1 MHKVLWVIF
10 KYLNHLR
17 LVYMFKIFKTPEF
30 KKAINFYK
38 DGIKENRKSFLISM
52 GSAVVW
58 CFLIVIQPYIIKR
71 IIDDAIVIENR
82 QMLII
87 FISFMLIAGYLRASS
102 IGIRRYFSMHVS
114 FNVEAGIRNRIF
126 THMQKLAFQYHDKVP
141 TGELMAR
148 ASSDASQV
156 RLAYAIA
163 PLASA
168 NILLLIILSITL
180 LSLSLPLGALVLLS
194 IPSVLWLAS
203 NFSSK
208 ALGISLRVKE
218 AEAQMTTEVEEQL
231 GGIRVVKA
239 FGNEDL
245 ASSKVETA
253 ISGIYNSSLEYLQL
267 RTKFIPMFELIP
279 MVITLLV
286 LLLGGYLS
294 INNFITLGDFI
305 AFTQYVFLLLWPLR
319 ITAWFLS
326 EIPSSV
332 TAGNRILDLLNE
344 TPSIVDGNSSES
356 FPETGSGSLKF
367 SNVNFRYGDEKIFDN
382 LSFEIDGKKTVA
394 IVGSTG
400 SGKSTLAY
408 LLPRLYDI
416 ESGKIEI
423 DGVDIHNVKLDELR
437 SQVSLAFEESFLFS
451 NSAKDNISL
460 GSDKATQQQIENA
473 ALIARAHEF
482 IAQLPESYETKVG
495 ERGFGLSGGQRQR
508 IALARAILRKPRIL
522 ILDDALSAVD
532 ASTEEEIRNQ
542 LKKVMSNMTTLIITN
557 RVPTIELCDEVIFLE
572 NGKVRGQGNHTK
584 LIEEIESYKSLFL
597 ESQTSGFKNE
607 R

>member
-114 FNVEAGIRNRIF
+114 FNVEAAIRNRIF

-294 INNFITLGDFI
+294 INDFITLGDFI

-344 TPSIVDGNSSES
+344 TPSIVDGKSSES

-508 IALARAILRKPRIL
+508 IALARAILREPRIL

-542 LKKVMSNMTTLIITN
+542 LKQVMSNMTTLIITN

>member
-1 MHKVLWVIF
+1 
-10 KYLNHLR
+10 
-17 LVYMFKIFKTPEF
+17 MFKIFKTPEF
-30 KKAINFYK
+30 KKAVNFYK
-38 DGIKENRKSFLISM
+38 DGIKENRKSFVISM

-71 IIDDAIVIENR
+71 IIDDAIFLENR

-87 FISFMLIAGYLRASS
+87 LISFMLIAGYLRAST

-114 FNVEAGIRNRIF
+114 YNVEAGIRNRIF
-126 THMQKLAFQYHDKVP
+126 THMQKLAYNYHDKVP

-156 RLAYAIA
+156 RLAFAIA
-163 PLASA
+163 PLATA

-194 IPSVLWLAS
+194 IPAVLWLAS

-245 ASSKVETA
+245 AASKVETA
-253 ISGIYNSSLEYLQL
+253 ISSIYNTSLEYLNL

-294 INNFITLGDFI
+294 INEFITLGDFI

-344 TPSIVDGNSSES
+344 SPSIVDGSSDET
-356 FPETGSGSLKF
+356 FPETGNGSLKF
-367 SNVNFRYGDEKIFDN
+367 SNVNFRYGNDKIFDN
-382 LSFEIDGKKTVA
+382 LSFEIEGKKTVA

-451 NSAKDNISL
+451 NSARENISL
-460 GSDKATQQQIENA
+460 GSDKASQDQIENA

-495 ERGFGLSGGQRQR
+495 ERGYGLSGGQRQR

-532 ASTEEEIRNQ
+532 ASTEEQIRSE
-542 LKKVMSNMTTLIITN
+542 LKQVMSNMTTLIITN

-572 NGKVRGQGNHTK
+572 NGQVRGQGSHNK

-597 ESQTSGFKNE
+597 ESQTSGSKND

>member
-1 MHKVLWVIF
+1 
-10 KYLNHLR
+10 
-17 LVYMFKIFKTPEF
+17 MFKVFKTPEF

-38 DGIKENRKSFLISM
+38 DGIKENKRSFIISM

-71 IIDDAIVIENR
+71 IIDDAIILENR

-87 FISFMLIAGYLRASS
+87 LISFMLLAGYLRAST

-114 FNVEAGIRNRIF
+114 YNVEAGIRNRIF
-126 THMQKLAFQYHDKVP
+126 THMQKLAYNYHDKVP

-156 RLAYAIA
+156 RLAFAIA
-163 PLASA
+163 PLATA

-194 IPSVLWLAS
+194 IPAVLWLAS

-245 ASSKVETA
+245 AASKVETA
-253 ISGIYNSSLEYLQL
+253 ITSIYDTSLEYLNL
-267 RTKFIPMFELIP
+267 RTKFVPMFELIP

-294 INNFITLGDFI
+294 INEFITLGDFI

-344 TPSIVDGNSSES
+344 SPSIVDGSSDET
-356 FPETGSGSLKF
+356 FPKTGNGSLKF
-367 SNVNFRYGDEKIFDN
+367 SNVNFRYGEDKIFDN
-382 LSFEIDGKKTVA
+382 LSFEIEGKKTVA

-423 DGVDIHNVKLDELR
+423 DGIDIHNVKLAELR

-451 NSAKDNISL
+451 NSARENISL
-460 GSDKATQQQIENA
+460 GSDEASQEQVENA

-495 ERGFGLSGGQRQR
+495 ERGYGLSGGQRQR
-508 IALARAILRKPRIL
+508 IALARAILRQPRIL

-532 ASTEEEIRNQ
+532 ASTEEEIRNE
-542 LKKVMSNMTTLIITN
+542 LKQVMSNMTTLIITN

-572 NGKVRGQGNHTK
+572 KGKVRGQGSHNK
-584 LIEEIESYKSLFL
+584 LIEEIQSYKSLFL
-597 ESQTSGFKNE
+597 ENQTSGSKNE

>member
-1 MHKVLWVIF
+1 
-10 KYLNHLR
+10 
-17 LVYMFKIFKTPEF
+17 MFKVFKTPEF
-30 KKAINFYK
+30 KKAVNFYK
-38 DGIKENRKSFLISM
+38 DGIKENRKSFVISM

-71 IIDDAIVIENR
+71 IIDDAIVVENR

-87 FISFMLIAGYLRASS
+87 LISFMLIAGYLRAST

-114 FNVEAGIRNRIF
+114 YNVEAGIRNRIF
-126 THMQKLAFQYHDKVP
+126 THMQKLAYNFHDKVP

-156 RLAYAIA
+156 RLAFAIA
-163 PLASA
+163 PLATA
-168 NILLLIILSITL
+168 NILLLVILSITL

-194 IPSVLWLAS
+194 IPAVLWLAS

-245 ASSKVETA
+245 AASKVETA
-253 ISGIYNSSLEYLQL
+253 ISSIYDTSLEYLNL
-267 RTKFIPMFELIP
+267 RTKFVPMFELIP

-294 INNFITLGDFI
+294 INEFITLGDFI

-344 TPSIVDGNSSES
+344 SPSIVDGSSDET
-356 FPETGSGSLKF
+356 FPETGNGSLKF
-367 SNVNFRYGDEKIFDN
+367 SNVDFRYGDDKIFDN
-382 LSFEIDGKKTVA
+382 LSFEIEGKKTVA

-451 NSAKDNISL
+451 NSARENISL
-460 GSDKATQQQIENA
+460 GSDEASQEQIENA

-495 ERGFGLSGGQRQR
+495 ERGYGLSGGQRQR

-532 ASTEEEIRNQ
+532 ASTEEEIRNE
-542 LKKVMSNMTTLIITN
+542 LKQVMSNMTTLIITN

-572 NGKVRGQGNHTK
+572 NGKVRGQGSHNK
-584 LIEEIESYKSLFL
+584 LIEEIQSYKSLFL
-597 ESQTSGFKNE
+597 ESQTSGSKND

>member
-114 FNVEAGIRNRIF
+114 FNVEAAIRNRIF

>member
-1 MHKVLWVIF
+1 
-10 KYLNHLR
+10 
-17 LVYMFKIFKTPEF
+17 MFKVFKTPEF
-30 KKAINFYK
+30 KKAVNFYK
-38 DGIKENRKSFLISM
+38 DGIKENRKSFVISM

-71 IIDDAIVIENR
+71 IIDDAIFLENR

-87 FISFMLIAGYLRASS
+87 LISFMLIAGYLRAST

-114 FNVEAGIRNRIF
+114 YNVEAGIRNRIF
-126 THMQKLAFQYHDKVP
+126 THMQKLAYNFHDKVP

-156 RLAYAIA
+156 RLAFAIA
-163 PLASA
+163 PLATA
-168 NILLLIILSITL
+168 NILLLVILSITL

-194 IPSVLWLAS
+194 IPAVLWLAS

-245 ASSKVETA
+245 AASKVETA
-253 ISGIYNSSLEYLQL
+253 ISSIYDTSLEYLDL
-267 RTKFIPMFELIP
+267 RTKFVPMFELIP

-294 INNFITLGDFI
+294 INEFITLGDFI

-344 TPSIVDGNSSES
+344 SPSIVDGSSDET
-356 FPETGSGSLKF
+356 FPETGNGSLKF
-367 SNVNFRYGDEKIFDN
+367 SNVDFRYGDDKIFDN
-382 LSFEIDGKKTVA
+382 LSFEIEGKKTVA

-451 NSAKDNISL
+451 NSARENISL
-460 GSDKATQQQIENA
+460 GSDEASQEQIENA

-495 ERGFGLSGGQRQR
+495 ERGYGLSGGQRQR

-532 ASTEEEIRNQ
+532 ASTEEEIRNE
-542 LKKVMSNMTTLIITN
+542 LKQVMSNMTTLIITN

-572 NGKVRGQGNHTK
+572 NGKVRGQGSHNK
-584 LIEEIESYKSLFL
+584 LIEEIQSYKSLFL
-597 ESQTSGFKNE
+597 ESQTSGSKND

>member
-1 MHKVLWVIF
+1 
-10 KYLNHLR
+10 
-17 LVYMFKIFKTPEF
+17 MFKIFKTPEF
-30 KKAINFYK
+30 KKAVNFYK
-38 DGIKENRKSFLISM
+38 DGIKENKKSFVISM
-52 GSAVVW
+52 ASAVIW

-71 IIDDAIVIENR
+71 IIDDAIVLENR
-82 QMLII
+82 QMLIVL
-87 FISFMLIAGYLRASS
+87 ISFMLIAGYLRAST

-126 THMQKLAFQYHDKVP
+126 THMQKLAFNYHDKVP

-156 RLAYAIA
+156 RLAFAIA
-163 PLASA
+163 PLATA

-180 LSLSLPLGALVLLS
+180 LSLSLPLGLLVLLS

-218 AEAQMTTEVEEQL
+218 AEAKMTTEVEEQL

-239 FGNEDL
+239 FGNEEL
-245 ASSKVETA
+245 ASSKVESA
-253 ISGIYNSSLEYLQL
+253 ISGIYNTSLEYLNL

-279 MVITLLV
+279 MLITLLV

-294 INNFITLGDFI
+294 INDLITLGDFI

-344 TPSIVDGNSSES
+344 APTIIDGTLSER
-356 FPETGSGSLKF
+356 FPETGNGSLKF
-367 SNVNFRYGDEKIFDN
+367 SDVNFRYGDEKIFDN
-382 LSFEIDGKKTVA
+382 LSFEIEGKKTVA
-394 IVGSTG
+394 VVGSTG

-423 DGVDIHNVKLDELR
+423 DGVDIQNVKLDELR

-451 NSAKDNISL
+451 NSARENISL
-460 GSDKATQQQIENA
+460 GSDEATQQQVKNA

-495 ERGFGLSGGQRQR
+495 ERGYGLSGGQRQR
-508 IALARAILRKPRIL
+508 IALARAILREPRIL

-532 ASTEEEIRNQ
+532 ASTEEEIRNE
-542 LKKVMSNMTTLIITN
+542 LKQVMSNMTTLIITN

-572 NGKVRGQGNHTK
+572 NGKVRGQGSHTK
-584 LIEEIESYKSLFL
+584 LIKEIESYKSLFL
-597 ESQTSGFKNE
+597 ENQTSAVKK
-607 R
+607 